1 MKKIIIILGII
12 LTSGIAALALSSNK
26 SNEVKTTQVK
36 TEVGQT
42 AGNQFGTAKNDIA
55 NAD

>member
-26 SNEVKTTQVK
+26 SNEVKTAQVK
-36 TEVGQT
+36 SEVSQT
-42 AGNQFGTAKNDIA
+42 SGHEFGTAKNDVA

>member
-26 SNEVKTTQVK
+26 NNDAKTAQVK
-36 TEVGQT
+36 TEAGQT
-42 AGNQFGTAKNDIA
+42 NGNNFGTSKNDIA